1 MTHRTIHIRGWRVDV
16 FIEDGYHP
24 DMVME
29 CLEDMGAENDI
40 LENAHGLIV
49 ENRPNQAF
57 TYSNGR
63 RTCIY
68 IGWTTSPQEFINS
81 MIHEIR
87 HLVDHIADY
96 YGLSNGEAVG
106 YMSGDAAFLLA
117 EDTCEHGCPHC
128 GKEER

>member
-63 RTCIY
+63 HTTIY
-68 IGWTTSPQEFINS
+68 IGWTTSGEEFINS
-81 MIHEIR
+81 LIHEIR

-96 YGLSNGEAVG
+96 HGLSNGEAVG

-117 EDTCEHGCPHC
+117 EDICEHGCPHC